1 MGVSSSKTAIY
12 SDIRPRNC
20 QLTRLLTVLAVCGR
34 ILIVSRVPNGSLMRL
49 LSTTEFA
56 DALGISESTA
66 RRLAD
71 AGDIRIQK
79 TKGGHRKIPVAEA
92 VRYVRD
98 SKIKI
103 LRPDLLG
110 LATRE
115 ESSGSSFSDQLL
127 KALREGHA
135 ASVIGLMQTMYAEGI
150 SLAEIC
156 DGPICY
162 AMNAIGSTWPQDKR
176 SIFVEH
182 RATLL
187 CVRALCQIREA
198 LSECEENAFTAM
210 GAAPQDDPYLLPS
223 LMVSLVLHEVG
234 FDETN
239 LGPNTPVDVL
249 TDSVE
254 DEHPSL
260 VWLAITNPIRSRR
273 HREEI
278 EYLADVIRS
287 YGGVFLAGGQSAETL
302 DIPHVTLCRSMSDLR
317 LRSVALQRRK
327 A

>member
-1 MGVSSSKTAIY
+1 MHK
-12 SDIRPRNC
+12 
-20 QLTRLLTVLAVCGR
+20 
-34 ILIVSRVPNGSLMRL
+34 L
-49 LSTTEFA
+49 LSTSEFA
-56 DALGISESTA
+56 DAVGISESTA

-71 AGDIRIQK
+71 GGELRIQK
-79 TKGGHRKIPVAEA
+79 TKGGHRKIPVAEV
-92 VRYVRD
+92 VRYVHD
-98 SKIKI
+98 AKIKVVK
-103 LRPDLLG
+103 PELLG
-110 LATRE
+110 LATPE
-115 ESSGSSFSDQLL
+115 LTADSSYSDQLL

-135 ASVIGLMQTMYAEGI
+135 ASVMGLMQTMYAEGV

-156 DGPICY
+156 DGPIRY
-162 AMNAIGSTWPQDKR
+162 AMNAIGATWPQDKR

-187 CVRALCQIREA
+187 CVRALCQIRLALPEA
-198 LSECEENAFTAM
+198 DESALTAM

-254 DEHPSL
+254 DEEPAL

-273 HREEI
+273 HHQEI
-278 EYLADVIRS
+278 EHLAEAVSS
-287 YGGVFLAGGQSAETL
+287 YGGLFLIGGQRADTFSGPATTIC
-302 DIPHVTLCRSMSDLR
+302 DSMSELS
-317 LRSVALQRRK
+317 LKSAALQKPK